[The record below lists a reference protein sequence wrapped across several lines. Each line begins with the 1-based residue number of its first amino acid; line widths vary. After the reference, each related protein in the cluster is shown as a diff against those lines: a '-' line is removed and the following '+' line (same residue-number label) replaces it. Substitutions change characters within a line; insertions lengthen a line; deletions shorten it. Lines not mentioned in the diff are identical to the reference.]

1 MLQRKKI
8 ATHANYLGHI
18 ANSITLNLPIS
29 RDLITPKKKK
39 RKTIQKS
46 RAIQISR
53 DVTLQK

>member
-1 MLQRKKI
+1 MLVCYKEKKI

-39 RKTIQKS
+39 ERPYKNQELS
-46 RAIQISR
+46 RFPEM
-53 DVTLQK
+53 